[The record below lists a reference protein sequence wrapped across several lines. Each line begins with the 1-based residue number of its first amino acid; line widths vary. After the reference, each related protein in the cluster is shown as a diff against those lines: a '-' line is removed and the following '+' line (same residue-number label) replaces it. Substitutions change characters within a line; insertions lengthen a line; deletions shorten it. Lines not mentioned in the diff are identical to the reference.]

1 VAITIGSGTGPWPGG
16 AAGEQVLRGRRAE
29 RAALDELLAAT
40 KAGRSQV
47 LVVVGEAGV
56 GKTALLDYLQR
67 RASGCQVVRAAAI
80 ESEMELAFAGLHQ
93 LCAPMLGRLSHIPAP
108 QRTALGTA
116 FGLSSGVP
124 PDRFLVALAVLSLLT
139 EASEEDPLVCV
150 VDDAHWLDSVSA
162 QTLAFVAR
170 RLLAERVALV
180 FAVRPEIDHEFDG
193 LRTLV
198 VHGLDKI
205 DARELLDSV
214 LTAPLDQQVR
224 ARMVAETRGNPL
236 ALLELA
242 RDPTPTKLK
251 GGFGLPE
258 TMPLARRIEE
268 EFLGRL
274 SSLPSSARTL
284 LLTAA
289 AEPTGDAILLWRALE
304 RLEIPRQAASDP
316 RVARLLDV
324 GAQVR
329 FSHPLARSAVYR
341 SASASERA
349 KVHQALADATD
360 PEVDPDRRAW
370 HRAAAASEPD
380 EDIAKELE
388 RSASRAQAR
397 GGLAAAAAF
406 LQRAVA
412 LTGDPARR
420 AERALA
426 AALANLQA
434 GAFDVALELLV
445 DAEAASLDKF
455 QRARVGVLRGQI
467 AFASNIGSGGPPLLL
482 EAAKRLEQLD
492 AGLARDTYLDAWG
505 AALFAGRSAS
515 AGNLLEVSQAARAAP
530 APANER
536 ASDLLLNGLATLIT
550 EGRDVAA
557 PLLRQATAAFVS
569 EQVSAEEGF
578 RWGWLATL
586 PAEVLW
592 DDESWHAINV
602 RQVERAREVGALAR
616 LPIALTALAILESWW
631 GNFASAAAA
640 IEEADA
646 VAEATKTRIAPFAA
660 LMLASCRGGDEASSL
675 IDSTIEALT
684 AADQGGAVQYAQ
696 WVASILY
703 NGLGRY
709 EQALGMARQ
718 ACDDEFDL
726 FLSAWALPELI
737 EASVKTGDSELA
749 HAALERLSRAAA
761 TADNDWALG
770 TEARSRALLSE
781 GELAQAGYREAID
794 RLGRTRFRT
803 ELARAQLLFGEWL
816 GRENRRAEAREQ
828 LRAAHRM
835 FMTIGMDAFAERAR
849 NELLATG
856 ERVSER
862 PPDGHQQLTSQEL
875 QIARLARDGLSNP
888 EIGAQLFLSH
898 RTVEWHLHKVF
909 AKLGVKSRSALR
921 QALLADDV
929 TLPAPVTP

>member
-1 VAITIGSGTGPWPGG
+1 VAITIGRGTGSLLGE
-16 AAGEQVLRGRRAE
+16 AAGGLMLRGRKAE
-29 RAALDELLAAT
+29 CAALDELLAAT
-40 KAGRSQV
+40 KAGQSQV
-47 LVVVGEAGV
+47 LVVAGEAGV
-56 GKTALLDYLQR
+56 GKTALLDYLEGC
-67 RASGCQVVRAAAI
+67 ASGCRVVRGAAI

-108 QRTALGTA
+108 QRGALSTA
-116 FGLSSGVP
+116 FGLSAGVP

-139 EASEEDPLVCV
+139 EASEEVPLICV
-150 VDDAHWLDSVSA
+150 VDDAHWLDTVSA

-180 FAVRPEIDHEFDG
+180 LGVRTETDHEFDG

-198 VHGLDKI
+198 VDRLDRI
-205 DARELLDSV
+205 DARDLLDSV
-214 LTAPLDQQVR
+214 LTVPLDQQVR

-242 RDPTPTKLK
+242 RDLTPTKLA
-251 GGFGLPE
+251 GGFGVPE
-258 TMPLARRIEE
+258 TMPLAGRIEE
-268 EFLGRL
+268 EFAGRL
-274 SSLPSSARTL
+274 SSLPSSSRTL

-289 AEPTGDAILLWRALE
+289 AEPTGDAILLWQALE
-304 RLEIPRQAASDP
+304 RLGIRREAASHPQAAGF
-316 RVARLLDV
+316 LEV

-349 KVHQALADATD
+349 RVHQALADATD

-370 HRAAAASEPD
+370 HRAAAASDPD
-380 EDIAKELE
+380 EDIAAELE

-412 LTGDPARR
+412 LTDDPARR
-420 AERALA
+420 AGRALA
-426 AALANLQA
+426 AATANLQA
-434 GAFDVALELLV
+434 GDFEAALQLLV
-445 DAEAASLDKF
+445 EAETASLDEF
-455 QRARVGVLRGQI
+455 QRARAGVLRGQI
-467 AFASNIGSGGPPLLL
+467 AFASGFGSDGPPLLL

-492 AGLARDTYLDAWG
+492 AGLARDAYLDAWG

-515 AGNLLEVSQAARAAP
+515 AGNLLEVSQAARLAP
-530 APANER
+530 APAEER

-550 EGRDVAA
+550 DGRDVAA
-557 PLLRQATAAFVS
+557 PLLRRATTAFAS
-569 EQVSAEEGF
+569 EQISSEESF

-631 GNFASAAAA
+631 GDFASAAAA

-660 LMLASCRGGDEASSL
+660 LMLASCRGGDEASAL
-675 IDSTIEALT
+675 IDATIHALT
-684 AADQGGAVQYAQ
+684 AAGQGGAIQYAQ

-737 EASVKTGDSELA
+737 EASVKAGDAELA
-749 HAALERLSRAAA
+749 HDALERLSRTAA
-761 TADNDWALG
+761 TAGNDWALG
-770 TEARSRALLSE
+770 IEARSRALLSE
-781 GELAQAGYREAID
+781 GEVAQAAYREAID
-794 RLGRTRFRT
+794 RLGRTRFQT

-816 GRENRRAEAREQ
+816 RREDRRAEAREQ
-828 LRAAHRM
+828 LRAAHQI

-849 NELLATG
+849 DELFAIG
-856 ERVSER
+856 ERVSGR
-862 PPDGHQQLTSQEL
+862 HVGVHQQLTSQEL

-909 AKLGVKSRSALR
+909 AKLGVKSRRALR
-921 QALLADDV
+921 QVLLGDDV
-929 TLPAPVTP
+929 ARAAPVTS